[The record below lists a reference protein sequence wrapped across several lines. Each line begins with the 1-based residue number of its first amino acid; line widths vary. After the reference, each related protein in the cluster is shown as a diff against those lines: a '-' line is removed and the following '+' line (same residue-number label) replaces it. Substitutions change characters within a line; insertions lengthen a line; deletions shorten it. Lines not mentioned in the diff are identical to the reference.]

1 MILSEANIPMDYFTF
16 GILIWNFAV
25 VGIISIF
32 WHAHVTVNQAYLIAV
47 SAIMVLF
54 FSFSSHFFFI

>member
-16 GILIWNFAV
+16 AILIWNFAV

-32 WHAHVTVNQAYLIAV
+32 WHANVTVNQAYLIAV
-47 SAIMVLF
+47 SAIMVSLLD
-54 FSFSSHFFFI
+54 I